1 MDVITS
7 GNGVVLEFSESG
19 MDYLPSPCAATGLEV
34 LSVELTLPIIDRGGE
49 HEAWFD
55 VPPWWEVQEM

>member
-1 MDVITS
+1 M
-7 GNGVVLEFSESG
+7 VLEFSESG